1 MACSHRESA
10 LGSRRWEALSILV
23 LARREPERLERRKPG
38 APEALEPKAL
48 EVRAPWKHSMV
59 PRKAPRNVA
68 PHSEQSMAIGGPH
81 SEDLHFDLEPV
92 NHQISVYFQGKS
104 LACLPAHALH
114 APCPPGCL
122 SECPFALVQCRKK
135 SPGTPCGVHRFEK
148 LDMILLPW
156 SSKHLRRVGLPH
168 E

>member
-1 MACSHRESA
+1 MACSHRYSA
-10 LGSRRWEALSILV
+10 LGNRRWEALSILV
-23 LARREPERLERRKPG
+23 LARRELEHLERRKPE
-38 APEALEPKAL
+38 APEPKAL
-48 EVRAPWKHSMV
+48 EVGAPWKHSMA
-59 PRKAPRNVA
+59 PRKAPHNVA
-68 PHSEQSMAIGGPH
+68 PHSEHSMAIGGPH

-92 NHQISVYFQGKS
+92 NHQISVHFQGKS

-114 APCPPGCL
+114 APCLPGCL

-135 SPGTPCGVHRFEK
+135 SPGKPCGVHRFEK
-148 LDMILLPW
+148 LDMTRLPG